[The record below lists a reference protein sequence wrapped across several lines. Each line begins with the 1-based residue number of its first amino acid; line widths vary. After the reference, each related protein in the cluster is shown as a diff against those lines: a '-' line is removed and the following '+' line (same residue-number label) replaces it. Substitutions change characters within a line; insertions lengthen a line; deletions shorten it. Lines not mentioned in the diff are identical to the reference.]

1 MPIVCYIRSVD
12 PTPFYTNA
20 DKAVCYSK
28 LKLCYLMLSSYVI
41 IFSSF
46 NLDDILYVI
55 FGEKTKRSVYKP
67 KLGTS

>member
-41 IFSSF
+41 IFLSF

-55 FGEKTKRSVYKP
+55 FGEKTKRYVYKP